1 MGISDH
7 SLIYLQR
14 KISIPRTEP
23 KMIKTIQFKHYNVNN
38 FKSDIFAQ
46 LNDETFWNNTLDPNV
61 SWENGKHD
69 F

>member
-1 MGISDH
+1 
-7 SLIYLQR
+7 
-14 KISIPRTEP
+14 
-23 KMIKTIQFKHYNVNN
+23 MIKTIQFKHYNVNN